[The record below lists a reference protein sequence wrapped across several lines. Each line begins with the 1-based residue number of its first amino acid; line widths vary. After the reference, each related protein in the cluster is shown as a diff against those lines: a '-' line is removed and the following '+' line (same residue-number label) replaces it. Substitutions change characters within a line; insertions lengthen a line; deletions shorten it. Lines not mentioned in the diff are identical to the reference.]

1 MKSYSFLFYLVGFMA
16 VLGGIIYGWHGDA
29 EIGSLWHFIG
39 LSISGLVLMALGKII
54 DLLQNDQRFKMN
66 GPDKIKIAFEEKDV
80 AKRVKFLIKTVS
92 EIKG

>member
-1 MKSYSFLFYLVGFMA
+1 MNHYSFPFYVVGFMA

-54 DLLQNDQRFKMN
+54 DLLQHIAN
-66 GPDKIKIAFEEKDV
+66 GLAYD
-80 AKRVKFLIKTVS
+80 RVNK
-92 EIKG
+92 